1 MDITKKK
8 QNHAYHLLRD
18 GQQFGPYS
26 IDDLKG
32 ILDPDDMVWR
42 DGIDWIEAHKLA
54 ELKSILPSTV
64 VGAQNQPQRQDGPK
78 ASDPHYENAVAFF
91 MAAKYD
97 QAKAELNKMPVEDAK
112 ALELRANIDTAIR
125 KKKRRIQIP
134 VIMLFLI
141 LTAVAFVNK
150 QNDSSLSTS
159 PAASTIDPAISEPQ
173 ATQGSVPNQTQTPN
187 SAGSARF
194 TAQQGQTAMTNY
206 YLALNSNTMDAYRF
220 FDTNV
225 EQFIGK
231 KNITPGEI
239 NTIVAGN
246 TEFTNRVAA
255 FYPETFQATYER
267 DGISYFEYWIY
278 FTCYR
283 VSKAKNQ
290 ECRVRIEVGFTPNG
304 LIRSYVEKEVKDL
317 KFTDPGATSGDGT
330 SSYALIIDPPSNV
343 RSCAST
349 SCDVVAECAVRN
361 ERIKI
366 LSMNGNWALIE
377 TGEGVQGYLHNSQ
390 FSIEK

>member
-1 MDITKKK
+1 MDISKKK
-8 QNHAYHLLRD
+8 QNHEYHLLRD

-42 DGIDWIEAHKLA
+42 DGIDWIEAHKLT
-54 ELKSILPSTV
+54 ELKSILPSPV
-64 VGAQNQPQRQDGPK
+64 SGAQNQSHRQDSSN
-78 ASDPHYENAVAFF
+78 ASNPHYESAVALF
-91 MAAKYD
+91 MATKYE

-112 ALELRANIDTAIR
+112 ALELRANIETAIK

-134 VIMLFLI
+134 VILLFLI
-141 LTAVAFVNK
+141 LTIVAFIDK
-150 QNDSSLSTS
+150 QNKSSNSTTPITQTS
-159 PAASTIDPAISEPQ
+159 NQGIIEPQ
-173 ATQGSVPNQTQTPN
+173 GDQGVGSTQSAATSSSGT
-187 SAGSARF
+187 ARF

-220 FDTNV
+220 FDSSV
-225 EQFIGK
+225 AQFIGK

-255 FYPETFQATYER
+255 FYPETFQATYEK

-304 LIRSYVEKEVKDL
+304 LIRSYVEKEIKDL
-317 KFTDPGATSGDGT
+317 KFTDPGAA
-330 SSYALIIDPPSNV
+330 SSAGSSNYALIIDPPSNV

-349 SCDVVAECAVRN
+349 SCDVVAECAVKN

-366 LSMNGNWALIE
+366 LSISGNWALIE

>member
-54 ELKSILPSTV
+54 ELKSILPSPV
-64 VGAQNQPQRQDGPK
+64 SGAQNQSPKQDGPK
-78 ASDPHYENAVAFF
+78 ASNPHYESAVALF
-91 MAAKYD
+91 MAAKYEL
-97 QAKAELNKMPVEDAK
+97 AKAELNKMPVEDAK
-112 ALELRANIDTAIR
+112 ALELRTNIDTAMR
-125 KKKRRIQIP
+125 RKKRRIQIP
-134 VIMLFLI
+134 VILLFLI
-141 LTAVAFVNK
+141 LTVVAVVNK
-150 QNDSSLSTS
+150 QNKSSVS
-159 PAASTIDPAISEPQ
+159 PSPTASTIDPAITEPQ
-173 ATQGSVPNQTQTPN
+173 ATQGSTSNQAQTSN
-187 SAGSARF
+187 SSGSARF

-220 FDTNV
+220 FDANV

-317 KFTDPGATSGDGT
+317 KFTDPGATSGGGT